1 MGLRILSRPWS
12 ELIGDS
18 RDVAPG
24 GPVIEVAPGDC
35 AIVAANLEPMLH
47 GERDGVSPMGGVARS
62 TAGSSKR
69 LYRIPLPTSPAEGC
83 LLRLGEAAPI
93 RIAWQEVPDRPD
105 EETDSTDGKHQPGRE
120 IMDVVVRISAR
131 LKDIEHELDK
141 ATSPDQLWDEL
152 TNRWWSDDDKHRP
165 TFDVIVKH
173 ARTLDRIVVEVL
185 QHIRRVLVRT
195 HRMTP
200 VSRVQEI
207 DRRSMLWLVRQPG
220 RTIGERAGPS
230 QRLLAPVRLQSVD
243 TPENRVLHAL
253 AHQSRGVARSYC
265 DRNRHARG
273 SASVTAVKHY
283 ERVCRRI
290 ERTLNE
296 KDVGL
301 AAPGLPPNHALQHDV
316 RYRRI
321 WRAWQEIL
329 RRRRIHEEMWRW
341 QARSWEELCVVV
353 LVLACANLPRAKLV
367 AGSPI
372 HFHSEH
378 VKGKWLLHD
387 DPLAVFHLPD
397 RRHMIEVTTCC
408 REYPPE
414 APAPGVSAWLKIS
427 EYSGERSRW
436 IAMWSLQSF
445 SPASVDDELDGI
457 EDSLHRLTDHLP
469 MAGGIVLR
477 SRLGSGKTNREAQR
491 EFSEQ
496 LLLALDLGLQPD
508 EFASGL
514 DELERHLRTSLE
526 HATR

>member
-1 MGLRILSRPWS
+1 MGLRILRRPWS

-18 RDVAPG
+18 RDVAPED
-24 GPVIEVAPGDC
+24 PIIEVAPGDC
-35 AIVAANLEPMLH
+35 AIVAANSEPVLH
-47 GERDGVSPMGGVARS
+47 GERDGVSPIGGVARS
-62 TAGSSKR
+62 AASSSKR
-69 LYRIPLPTSPAEGC
+69 LYRIPLPIRPAEGC
-83 LLRLGEAAPI
+83 LLRFGEAAPI
-93 RIAWQEVPDRPD
+93 RIAWHEVPDRPD
-105 EETDSTDGKHQPGRE
+105 EEIDSTDGEQRPGRE
-120 IMDVVVRISAR
+120 IMDVVVRMSAR

-152 TNRWWSDDDKHRP
+152 INRWWSDDDKHRP

-173 ARTLDRIVVEVL
+173 ARTLDRMVVEVL
-185 QHIRRVLVRT
+185 QHLRRVLVRT

-200 VSRVQEI
+200 VSRVHEI

-220 RTIGERAGPS
+220 STFGERAGPS

-243 TPENRVLHAL
+243 TLENRVLRAL
-253 AHQSRGVARSYC
+253 AHQSRGVARTYC
-265 DRNRHARG
+265 DRNRHAHG
-273 SASVTAVKHY
+273 SPSVKAVKHY

-296 KDVGL
+296 KGVGL

-329 RRRRIHEEMWRW
+329 RRRRFHDEMWRW
-341 QARSWEELCVVV
+341 QARSWEELCVVA
-353 LVLACANLPRAKLV
+353 LVLACASLPRAKLV

-378 VKGKWLLHD
+378 VKGRWLLHD

-414 APAPGVSAWLKIS
+414 ATVPGVSAWLKIS
-427 EYSGERSRW
+427 GYSGERSRW
-436 IAMWSLQSF
+436 IAMWALQSF
-445 SPASVDDELDGI
+445 SPGSLDEELEGI
-457 EDSLHRLTDHLP
+457 EDSLHRLADHLP
-469 MAGGIVLR
+469 MAGGIALR
-477 SRLGSGKTNREAQR
+477 SRLGNGRANREAQR
-491 EFSEQ
+491 KSSERQ
-496 LLLALDLGLQPD
+496 LLALDLGLEPE
-508 EFASGL
+508 EFTSGL
-514 DELERHLRTSLE
+514 DELEKHLRISLE
-526 HATR
+526 HAIR

>member
-1 MGLRILSRPWS
+1 
-12 ELIGDS
+12 
-18 RDVAPG
+18 
-24 GPVIEVAPGDC
+24 
-35 AIVAANLEPMLH
+35 
-47 GERDGVSPMGGVARS
+47 
-62 TAGSSKR
+62 
-69 LYRIPLPTSPAEGC
+69 
-83 LLRLGEAAPI
+83 
-93 RIAWQEVPDRPD
+93 
-105 EETDSTDGKHQPGRE
+105 
-120 IMDVVVRISAR
+120 
-131 LKDIEHELDK
+131 
-141 ATSPDQLWDEL
+141 
-152 TNRWWSDDDKHRP
+152 
-165 TFDVIVKH
+165 
-173 ARTLDRIVVEVL
+173 
-185 QHIRRVLVRT
+185 
-195 HRMTP
+195 
-200 VSRVQEI
+200 
-207 DRRSMLWLVRQPG
+207 MLWLVRQPG
-220 RTIGERAGPS
+220 RTIEERAGPS

-265 DRNRHARG
+265 DRNRHAHR

-329 RRRRIHEEMWRW
+329 RRRRIHDEMWRW
-341 QARSWEELCVVV
+341 QASSWEELCVVV

-408 REYPPE
+408 GEYPPE

-477 SRLGSGKTNREAQR
+477 SRLGSGKTNREARR
-491 EFSEQ
+491 EFSER
-496 LLLALDLGLQPD
+496 LLLALDLGLEPD

-514 DELERHLRTSLE
+514 DELEKHIRSSLE
-526 HATR
+526 HAIR